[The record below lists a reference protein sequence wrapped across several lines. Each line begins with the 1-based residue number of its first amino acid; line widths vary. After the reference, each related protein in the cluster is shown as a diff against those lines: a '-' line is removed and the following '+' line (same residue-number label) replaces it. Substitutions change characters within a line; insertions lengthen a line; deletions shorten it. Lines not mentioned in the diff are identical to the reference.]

1 MGKFQ
6 GVLLAS
12 DFDNTLIYTED
23 ALRTGA
29 PVPELSAGN
38 RQALEYFIAEG
49 GRFAVST
56 GRALPSFERYAPG
69 LPLNAPCVVCNG
81 AAIYDFARRR
91 YLVTALMEAAAL
103 EHGQA
108 VLDAFPSLACE
119 IYHVENTIHAVHP
132 NDITRRHQHMTHVA
146 VEERASLREVPLPV
160 GKLLLEGDH
169 GELERAADFLRKRG
183 WADSYELIFSSPFL
197 LEMTAKGADK
207 GGMVLQL
214 AELLGISREHVYCAG
229 DQANDLSMLAVA
241 AEGFA
246 PENCI
251 KEVRESGVTV
261 VSDARNDAVADIVRV
276 LDARY

>member
-23 ALRTGA
+23 ALKAGT
-29 PVPELSAGN
+29 PVPALSQGN

-56 GRALPSFERYAPG
+56 GRALPSFEQYAPG
-69 LPLNAPCVVCNG
+69 LPINAPCVVCNG
-81 AAIYDFARRR
+81 AAIYDFSQCR
-91 YLVTALMEAAAL
+91 YLVTALLEETAL

-108 VLDAFPSLACE
+108 VLDAFPPLACE
-119 IYHVENTIHAVHP
+119 VYHVENTIHAVQP
-132 NDITRRHQHMTHVA
+132 NDITVRHQHMTHVS
-146 VEERASLREVPLPV
+146 VEECASLREVPLPV

-169 GELERAADFLRKRG
+169 AVLEQAVDFLREKG

-197 LEMTAKGADK
+197 LELTTKGADK

-214 AELLGISREHVYCAG
+214 AERLGISREHVYCAG

-251 KEVRESGVTV
+251 AQVRESGVTV
-261 VSDARNDAVADIVRV
+261 VSDAREDAIADIVRI

>member
-23 ALRTGA
+23 ALKAGTS
-29 PVPELSAGN
+29 VPELSAGN

-56 GRALPSFERYAPG
+56 GRALSAFERYAPG

-91 YLVTALMEAAAL
+91 YLVTALLEAIAL

-119 IYHVENTIHAVHP
+119 IYHVENTIHAVQP

-146 VEERASLREVPLPV
+146 VEECPSLREVPLPV
-160 GKLLLEGDH
+160 GKLLLEGQH
-169 GELERAADFLRKRG
+169 SELEQAVRFLREKG

-197 LEMTAKGADK
+197 LEVTARGADK